1 MANDDLMETPNLGRG
16 EQIDV
21 AAMAAADR
29 ARTAASETPV
39 ALQLL
44 SALTSKAPRRTSPDI
59 PTSNNSISM
68 ASKAGMNALQKA
80 FTEFPNLVENLG
92 SETKAFRIVHDLMG
106 AVSPFMPSGDTNV
119 KNITPSQES
128 KLIDGIEALDNALP
142 QGQSEENIRL
152 NTRRNP
158 YSPEALGGRSIS
170 APSPISTPSPIR
182 PRAQP
187 PLPPPSPPPPQIRP
201 QLPAGPPMQA
211 RRPPVSAPVSAPV
224 RPPVSA
230 PSSIP
235 MPTVPTG
242 PAINPMQQGIA
253 PAALQRAPITATGP
267 GYAGGVP
274 DAATKQEMDAI
285 SKIMKDPELMNSFR
299 EAFDAA
305 TRSGKATFEWQGR
318 IFQTKP
324 PSGGPSTT
332 APARR

>member
-182 PRAQP
+182 PLAQP

-211 RRPPVSAPVSAPV
+211 RRPPVSAPV

-242 PAINPMQQGIA
+242 LQLVLQVLYLCLQYLLVLPLILCNKALLLLPRRERQLLQQVQVM
-253 PAALQRAPITATGP
+253 PVVYLMLLR
-267 GYAGGVP
+267 
-274 DAATKQEMDAI
+274 
-285 SKIMKDPELMNSFR
+285 SKKWTLFL
-299 EAFDAA
+299 
-305 TRSGKATFEWQGR
+305 K
-318 IFQTKP
+318 
-324 PSGGPSTT
+324 
-332 APARR
+332 

>member
-1 MANDDLMETPNLGRG
+1 MANL
-16 EQIDV
+16 
-21 AAMAAADR
+21 
-29 ARTAASETPV
+29 SEVPV
-39 ALQLL
+39 APQLL
-44 SALTSKAPRRTSPDI
+44 NALADI

-68 ASKAGMNALQKA
+68 ASKAGMNALQRA
-80 FTEFPNLVENLG
+80 FTEFPSLVENLG
-92 SETKAFRIVHDLMG
+92 SETRAFRVVHDLMG
-106 AVSPFMPSGDTNV
+106 AVSPFMPSGDKKA
-119 KNITPSQES
+119 KNITPSQEG

-152 NTRRNP
+152 NASRNP
-158 YSPEALGGRSIS
+158 YSPEALGGRSMR
-170 APSPISTPSPIR
+170 APSPIR
-182 PRAQP
+182 PLAQP

-253 PAALQRAPITATGP
+253 PAAPQRAPITATGP